1 MEKGWLTRNPPPLWA
16 AFSVLKKIK
25 KMKKI
30 SKKYQFFFKTS
41 NGAPWV
47 WCAITSLT
55 SNGAPPHGAPL
66 LTCPNTECTPWIAF
80 SVLKKIKENDGN
92 VKKNKRK

>member
-1 MEKGWLTRNPPPLWA
+1 MEFLVK
-16 AFSVLKKIK
+16 V
-25 KMKKI
+25 
-30 SKKYQFFFKTS
+30 S

-66 LTCPNTECTPWIAF
+66 LTWPKSSRMHPPWTAF
-80 SVLKKIKENDGN
+80 SVLKQIKENDKNVKKIKEN
-92 VKKNKRK
+92 KFPM